1 MKNTNSNNNSTV
13 SVTLKAASAAFGV
26 YFCMYAFRKPFTV
39 ASYSNL
45 EFFGFDYKILIIIAQ
60 AVGYFISKF
69 IGIKFISELKP
80 QKRIIFLLSFIAA
93 AELALLGFAVV
104 PAPYNIL
111 FMFINGIPLG
121 MIWGIV
127 FSYIEGRKTTEI
139 IGLFLCASFVVSS
152 GVVKSAGMYL
162 MNHFGITEFWMPFAT
177 GLVFI
182 IPLIVFALILN
193 KIPEPTDE
201 DKALKKERKTL
212 SKEERKSLV
221 KTFFIPLVSITVLY
235 ISLTVLRDF
244 RDNFSREIWDEM
256 DGKADS
262 TVFTLTEVPIS
273 IMVLLILGFMVKVK
287 NNSKAFSYYHYI
299 LFGGISSVGLST
311 FLFQNGAIS
320 PFIWMTVSGFGMYL
334 CYIPF
339 NGIYF
344 DRMIAAFKVKGN
356 VGFFIYF
363 VDAFGYLGSVSVLF
377 LKNSGS
383 QERSWLHFYINLN
396 YIIAAAVLFFSGIAF
411 LAFQKKSKSKSNAEN
426 EETSHAIRFDAFKI

>member
-1 MKNTNSNNNSTV
+1 MKTTQLNNNTLN
-13 SVTLKAASAAFGV
+13 VTLKAAIAAFGV

-39 ASYSNL
+39 ASYNNI
-45 EFFGFDYKILIIIAQ
+45 EYFGFDYKILIIIAQ

-80 QKRIIFLLSFIAA
+80 GKRIVFLLSFIAV

-104 PAPYNIL
+104 PAPYNIF
-111 FMFINGIPLG
+111 FMFVNGIPLG

-139 IGLFLCASFVVSS
+139 IGLFLCSSFVISS
-152 GVVKSAGMYL
+152 GVVKSVGKFL
-162 MNHFGITEFWMPFAT
+162 MDNSGVSEFWMPFVT

-182 IPLIVFALILN
+182 IPLIVFAKVLD
-193 KIPEPTDE
+193 KIPAPTEE
-201 DKALKKERKTL
+201 DKILKKERKTL
-212 SKEERKSLV
+212 SKEERKLLIQ
-221 KTFFIPLVSITVLY
+221 KFFLPLVSITILY
-235 ISLTVLRDF
+235 ISLTILRDF

-256 DGKADS
+256 NGKADS

-287 NNSKAFSYYHYI
+287 NNLKAFAYYHYI
-299 LFGGISSVGLST
+299 LFGGIISVGLST
-311 FLFQNGAIS
+311 FLFQNGTIS
-320 PFIWMTVSGFGMYL
+320 PFLWMMVSGFGMYL

-344 DRMIAAFKVKGN
+344 DRMIAAFEIKGN

-377 LKNSGS
+377 LKNVSSGD
-383 QERSWLHFYINLN
+383 QSWLQFYIHLN
-396 YIIAAAVLFFSGIAF
+396 YIIAATVLLFAFIAF
-411 LAFQKKSKSKSNAEN
+411 LAFQKKSKTKLKEN
-426 EETSHAIRFDAFKI
+426 ESSSMIFFDPFKV

>member
-1 MKNTNSNNNSTV
+1 MKTTISKNNTMN
-13 SVTLKAASAAFGV
+13 VTLKAAIAAFGV
-26 YFCMYAFRKPFTV
+26 YFSMYAFRKPFTI
-39 ASYSNL
+39 ASFNDL
-45 EFFGFDYKILIIIAQ
+45 DFFGFDYKILIIIAQ
-60 AVGYFISKF
+60 AIGYFISKF

-80 QKRIIFLLSFIAA
+80 EKRIVFLLTFIAV

-139 IGLFLCASFVVSS
+139 IGLFLCSSFVVSS
-152 GVVKSAGMYL
+152 GVVKSAGKYL
-162 MNHFGITEFWMPFAT
+162 MDNFGISEFWMPFTT
-177 GLVFI
+177 GLLFI
-182 IPLIVFALILN
+182 IPLVIFANVLN
-193 KIPEPTDE
+193 KIPAPNEE
-201 DKALKKERKTL
+201 DIALKKERKTL
-212 SKEERKSLV
+212 SREERKSLI
-221 KTFFIPLVSITVLY
+221 KKFFLPLAGITVLY

-256 DGKADS
+256 NGKTDS
-262 TVFTLTEVPIS
+262 SIFTLTEVPIS

-287 NNSKAFSYYHYI
+287 NNLKAFAYYHYI
-299 LFGGISSVGLST
+299 LFGGIISVALST
-311 FLFQNGAIS
+311 FFFQSGIIS
-320 PFIWMTVSGFGMYL
+320 PFLWMTVSGFGMYL

-344 DRMIAAFKVKGN
+344 DRMIAAFKIKGN

-377 LKNSGS
+377 LKNLSSGN
-383 QERSWLHFYINLN
+383 QSWLQFYINLN
-396 YIIAAAVLFFSGIAF
+396 YIIAATVLLFAVAAF
-411 LAFQKKSKSKSNAEN
+411 LAFQEKSKSRQKEGNHSS
-426 EETSHAIRFDAFKI
+426 TISFDSFKI

>member
-1 MKNTNSNNNSTV
+1 MKTTISKNNTMN
-13 SVTLKAASAAFGV
+13 VTLKAAIAAFGV
-26 YFCMYAFRKPFTV
+26 YFSMYAFRKPFTI
-39 ASYSNL
+39 ASFNDL
-45 EFFGFDYKILIIIAQ
+45 DFFGFDYKILIIIAQ
-60 AVGYFISKF
+60 AIGYFISKF

-80 QKRIIFLLSFIAA
+80 EKRIVFLLAFIAV

-139 IGLFLCASFVVSS
+139 IGLFLCSSFVVSS
-152 GVVKSAGMYL
+152 GVVKSAGKYL
-162 MNHFGITEFWMPFAT
+162 MDHFGISEFWMPFTT
-177 GLVFI
+177 GLLFI
-182 IPLIVFALILN
+182 IPLVIFANVLN
-193 KIPEPTDE
+193 KIPAPNEE
-201 DKALKKERKTL
+201 DIALKKERKTL
-212 SKEERKSLV
+212 SREERKSLI
-221 KTFFIPLVSITVLY
+221 KKFFLPLAGITVLY

-256 DGKADS
+256 NGKTDS
-262 TVFTLTEVPIS
+262 SIFTLTEVPIS

-287 NNSKAFSYYHYI
+287 NNLKAFAYYHYI
-299 LFGGISSVGLST
+299 LFGGIISVALST
-311 FLFQNGAIS
+311 FFFQSGIIS
-320 PFIWMTVSGFGMYL
+320 PFLWMTVSGFGMYL

-344 DRMIAAFKVKGN
+344 DRMIAAFKIKGN

-377 LKNSGS
+377 LKNLSSGN
-383 QERSWLHFYINLN
+383 QSWLQFYINLN
-396 YIIAAAVLFFSGIAF
+396 YIIAATVLLFAVAAF
-411 LAFQKKSKSKSNAEN
+411 LAFQEKSKSRQKEEN
-426 EETSHAIRFDAFKI
+426 HSSTISFDSFKI

>member
-1 MKNTNSNNNSTV
+1 MKTIHSNHNSTL
-13 SVTLKAASAAFGV
+13 SVTLKAAIAAFGV

-39 ASYSNL
+39 ASFSNL
-45 EFFGFDYKILIIIAQ
+45 TYLGFNYKILIIIAQ
-60 AVGYFISKF
+60 AAGYFISKF

-80 QKRIIFLLSFIAA
+80 QKRIVFLLSFIAV

-139 IGLFLCASFVVSS
+139 IGLFLCSSFVVSS
-152 GVVKSAGMYL
+152 GVVKSAGKLL
-162 MNHFGITEFWMPFAT
+162 MDSFGITEFWMPFAT
-177 GLVFI
+177 GLIFI
-182 IPLIVFALILN
+182 IPLIVFAVILN

-221 KTFFIPLVSITVLY
+221 KKFFLPLISITILY

-256 DGKADS
+256 NGKTDS
-262 TVFTLTEVPIS
+262 AIFTLTEVPIS
-273 IMVLLILGFMVKVK
+273 IMVLLIFGFMVKVK
-287 NNSKAFSYYHYI
+287 NNLKAFAYYHYI
-299 LFGGISSVGLST
+299 LFAGIMLVGLST
-311 FLFQNGAIS
+311 FLFQNGSIT
-320 PFIWMTVSGFGMYL
+320 PFLWMTASGFGMYL

-344 DRMIAAFKVKGN
+344 DRMIAAFNIKGN

-377 LKNSGS
+377 LKNVSS
-383 QERSWLHFYINLN
+383 TDQSWLQFYIHLN
-396 YIIAAAVLFFSGIAF
+396 YIIATIVLLFAVTAF
-411 LAFQKKSKSKSNAEN
+411 LAFQKKSKSKLKEDNS
-426 EETSHAIRFDAFKI
+426 SSSISFDPFKI

>member
-1 MKNTNSNNNSTV
+1 MN
-13 SVTLKAASAAFGV
+13 VTLKAAIAAFGV
-26 YFCMYAFRKPFTV
+26 YFSMYAFRKPFTI
-39 ASYSNL
+39 ASFNDL
-45 EFFGFDYKILIIIAQ
+45 DFFGFDYKILIIIAQ
-60 AVGYFISKF
+60 AIGYFISKF

-80 QKRIIFLLSFIAA
+80 EKRIVFLLVFIAV

-139 IGLFLCASFVVSS
+139 IGLFLCSSFVVSS
-152 GVVKSAGMYL
+152 GVVKSAGKYL
-162 MNHFGITEFWMPFAT
+162 MDNFGISEFWMPFTT
-177 GLVFI
+177 GLLFI
-182 IPLIVFALILN
+182 IPLVIFANVLN
-193 KIPEPTDE
+193 KIPAPNEE
-201 DKALKKERKTL
+201 DIALKKERKTL
-212 SKEERKSLV
+212 SREERKSLI
-221 KTFFIPLVSITVLY
+221 KKFFLPLAGITVLY

-256 DGKADS
+256 NGKTDS
-262 TVFTLTEVPIS
+262 SIFTLTEVPIS

-287 NNSKAFSYYHYI
+287 NNLKAFAYYHYI
-299 LFGGISSVGLST
+299 LFGGIISVALST
-311 FLFQNGAIS
+311 FFFQSGIIS
-320 PFIWMTVSGFGMYL
+320 PFLWMTISGFGMYL

-344 DRMIAAFKVKGN
+344 DRMIAAFKIKGN

-377 LKNSGS
+377 LKNLSSGN
-383 QERSWLHFYINLN
+383 QSWLQFYINLN
-396 YIIAAAVLFFSGIAF
+396 YIIAATVLLFAVTAF
-411 LAFQKKSKSKSNAEN
+411 LAFQEKSKSRQKEEN
-426 EETSHAIRFDAFKI
+426 HSSTISFDSFKI